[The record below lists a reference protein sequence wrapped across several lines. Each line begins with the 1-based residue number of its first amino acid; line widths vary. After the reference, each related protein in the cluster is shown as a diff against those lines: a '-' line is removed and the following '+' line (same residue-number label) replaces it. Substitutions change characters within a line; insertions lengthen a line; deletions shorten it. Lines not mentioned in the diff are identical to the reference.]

1 MKYDHKL
8 TEPKWQKIWED
19 NGVFEAKDN
28 SDKKKFYALV
38 EFPYPSGA
46 GMHVGHIKAYSGLE
60 VVSRK
65 RRMEGYNVLFP
76 IGFDAYGLPTENYAI
91 KTHIHP
97 RQVTDTNIERF
108 TSQLKKVG
116 FSFDWNRVIDTT
128 EESYYKW
135 TQWIFLKMFENGLAF
150 RDKTL
155 VNYCPSCKVVLS
167 NEDSQG
173 GKCDICHSD
182 IVQKS
187 KDVWYLRITE
197 YADKLL
203 EGLKDV
209 DYLPNVK
216 LQQENWIGKST
227 GAFVNF
233 TVKDTDE
240 TLRIYTTRPDTLFGV
255 TFMVMAPEH
264 PMLDKYKDMIAN
276 FDEVEKYR
284 GECAKKTEF
293 ERTQLVKDKTGVRL
307 QGFVG
312 VNPVNGK
319 VIPIFISDYVMMGY
333 GTGAIMAVP
342 AHDQRDYDFAK
353 KFGIDI
359 IEVIKGGD
367 ISKEAYTGDG
377 EMVNSD
383 YLNGYTDKKSSIE
396 RILQELEKQGIGEK
410 GVQYKMKDWAFNRQ
424 RYWGEPIPIVH
435 CEKCGMVAVP
445 YEELPL
451 KLPEVENFEPGQDG
465 ESPLAKI
472 EDFVNCTCPKCGG
485 KAKRETDTMPQWAG
499 SSWYFLRY
507 IDPHNDNELA
517 NMEKLRYWMPIDWY
531 NGGMEHVTR
540 HLIYS
545 RFWHKFLYDIGM
557 VPCEEPYA
565 KRTAQGLILGP
576 DGVKMS
582 KSRGNV
588 VDPNEVVDQYGA
600 DVLRTYVL
608 FMGDYEQAAPWSESS
623 MKGCK
628 RFTDRIWNLQDIL
641 VEGNEYSEELSTDF
655 HKTIKKVSED
665 IESLKFNTAI
675 ASLMTLINA
684 IYTKGSINR
693 AELKTFLLLAN
704 PFAPHITEE
713 INSIVFENEG
723 LLASAQWPEF
733 DEAKCKDE
741 SVEIAVQVCSKI
753 KAKIMV
759 SLSATDDEVYAQC
772 LENESVQKALEG
784 MTIIKKFYKKGNL
797 VNFVAK
803 PM

>member
-1 MKYDHKL
+1 MNYDFKVA
-8 TEPKWQKIWED
+8 EQKWQDKWEES
-19 NGVFEAKDN
+19 GVFKAVDN
-28 SDKKKFYALV
+28 SEKEKFYALV

-65 RRMEGYNVLFP
+65 RRKEGYNVLFP

-91 KTHIHP
+91 KTGIHP
-97 RQVTDTNIERF
+97 RQVTDDNIAKF
-108 TSQLKKVG
+108 TSQLKRVG
-116 FSFDWNRVIDTT
+116 FSFDWDRVVDTT
-128 EESYYKW
+128 EEGYYKW

-173 GKCDICHSD
+173 GKCDICHND

-203 EGLKDV
+203 EGLDSV

-216 LQQENWIGKST
+216 LQQENWSGKST

-233 TVKDTDE
+233 KVKDTDE

-264 PMLDKYKDMIAN
+264 PMLDKYKDKIEN
-276 FDEVEKYR
+276 FAEVENYR
-284 GECAKKTEF
+284 AECAKKTEF

-307 QGFVG
+307 SGFVG
-312 VNPVNGK
+312 INPVNGK
-319 VIPIFISDYVMMGY
+319 EIPIFISDYVMMGY

-367 ISKEAYTGDG
+367 IEKEAYTGDG

-383 YLNGYTDKKSSIE
+383 YLNGYTDKKSSIARVLE
-396 RILQELEKQGIGEK
+396 ELEKQGIGEK

-435 CEKCGMVAVP
+435 CPDCGMVAVP

-451 KLPEVENFEPGQDG
+451 LLPKVENFEPGSDG

-472 EDFVNCTCPKCGG
+472 DSFVNCTCPKCG
-485 KAKRETDTMPQWAG
+485 KPAKRETDTMPQWAG

-507 IDPHNDNELA
+507 IDPHNTECFAD
-517 NMEKLRYWMPIDWY
+517 MEKLKYWGQVDWY

-545 RFWHKFLYDIGM
+545 RFWHKFLYDIGA
-557 VPCEEPYA
+557 VPTAEPYA

-588 VDPNEVVDQYGA
+588 IDPNDVVDSFGA

-608 FMGDYEQAAPWSESS
+608 FMGDYEKAAPWSEDSVR
-623 MKGCK
+623 GCK
-628 RFTDRIWNLQDIL
+628 RFIDRVWNLQTLL
-641 VEGNEYSEELSTDF
+641 VDGDNFSDKLEVSFN
-655 HKTIKKVSED
+655 KTIKKVSSD
-665 IESLKFNTAI
+665 IESLKYNTAI
-675 ASLMTLINA
+675 AALMTLLNE
-684 IYTKGSINR
+684 IYDAGKVTKK
-693 AELKTFLLLAN
+693 ELSVFLSLLN
-704 PFAPHITEE
+704 PFAPHVTEE
-713 INSIVFENEG
+713 INEIIGGEM
-723 LLASAQWPEF
+723 LAVSPWPTY
-733 DEAKCKDE
+733 DEAKCVDATIEIVVQINGKVRTKMSIPAEISNEDAIALAKEDE
-741 SVEIAVQVCSKI
+741 RI
-753 KAKIMV
+753 KEAIDGK
-759 SLSATDDEVYAQC
+759 
-772 LENESVQKALEG
+772 
-784 MTIIKKFYKKGNL
+784 TIVKELYVKGRL
-797 VNFVAK
+797 VNIVVK
-803 PM
+803 